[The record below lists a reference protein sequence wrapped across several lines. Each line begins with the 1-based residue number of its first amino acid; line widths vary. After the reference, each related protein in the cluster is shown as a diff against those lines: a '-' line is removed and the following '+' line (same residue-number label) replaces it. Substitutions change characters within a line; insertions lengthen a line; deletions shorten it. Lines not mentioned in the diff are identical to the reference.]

1 MCVCV
6 RARIDGARTAIARAS
21 SASTLFFFFFSLSLC
36 VYFLILGAFFF
47 FKPVSFYSSV
57 YFCRGNVSC
66 CQSLV
71 ALG

>member
-1 MCVCV
+1 MRVCARAHRRSANGD
-6 RARIDGARTAIARAS
+6 RARQLCVHS
-21 SASTLFFFFFSLSLC
+21 FFFFFSLSLC